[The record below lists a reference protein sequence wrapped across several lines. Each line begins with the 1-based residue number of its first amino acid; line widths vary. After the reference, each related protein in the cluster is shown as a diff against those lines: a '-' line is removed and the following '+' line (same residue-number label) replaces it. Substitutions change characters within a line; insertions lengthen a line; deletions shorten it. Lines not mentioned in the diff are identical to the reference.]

1 MRGKEQEEKGGRG
14 VDVNS
19 SLRNRRGR
27 NTNLSRQEKKQT
39 ASLRTEQLKL
49 TKRNVRSADS
59 MKEGA
64 QQTHGGISE
73 QEGKTIQRNNH

>member
-1 MRGKEQEEKGGRG
+1 M
-14 VDVNS
+14 
-19 SLRNRRGR
+19 
-27 NTNLSRQEKKQT
+27 SRQEKKQT